1 MPQRLRALAPYVVVL
16 AIAAYFYYVASK
28 FAFTPRGGRLGP
40 DVWPRTI
47 LVLTMIVCVLRIAAG
62 LRAPRGDAP
71 ADADG
76 GLIADVAKDAG
87 HASDAATEAPAERY
101 PARLAIGIALT
112 VAYVATLGVV
122 GFAVGT
128 FVYMLAMTVVG
139 RYRRYGVATIV
150 SLTGALVLMFVF
162 MKVVYLSLPIG
173 VAPFESVSLALM
185 RLMGV
190 R

>member
-1 MPQRLRALAPYVVVL
+1 VPQRLRALAPYVVVFAL
-16 AIAAYFYYVASK
+16 AAYFLHVASH
-28 FAFTPRGGRLGP
+28 FTFTPRGGRLGP

-47 LVLTMIVCVLRIAAG
+47 LVLTMLVCALRIAFG
-62 LRAPRGDAP
+62 LRTPRGDA
-71 ADADG
+71 AAGVDG
-76 GLIADVAKDAG
+76 GLLADVAKDAG

-112 VAYVATLGVV
+112 VAYVATLGIT

-128 FVYMLAMTVVG
+128 FIYMLAMTVVG

-150 SLTGALVLMFVF
+150 SLAGTLVLMFVF
-162 MKVVYLSLPIG
+162 MKVVYLSLPLG
-173 VAPFESVSLALM
+173 VAPFESVSLTLM